1 MPWPVSAECSRFG
14 GMPRP
19 PGLECSR
26 FGGVPRPDRAKIV
39 TDTSG
44 RAGSCARL
52 LAFRPERLEVALVHS
67 YLLCFRL
74 DHDVLYS
81 AEHVPDDDRK
91 TDGSHSV
98 WRHGLDSWIIRA
110 LPEQD
115 VPHQA
120 ERVERR

>member
-26 FGGVPRPDRAKIV
+26 FGGVPRPDRTKIV

-52 LAFRPERLEVALVHS
+52 LAFRRERLEVALVHP
-67 YLLCFRL
+67 YLLCFCL
-74 DHDVLYS
+74 DHNALYS

-91 TDGSHSV
+91 TNGSFPV
-98 WRHGLDSWIIRA
+98 WRYGLDSGIVWA

-115 VPHQA
+115 VPS
-120 ERVERR
+120 